1 MKTLRYYIT
10 ASLLLVSTLA
20 MAQISRISGT
30 VSDDIDV
37 LPGVNVVEIDES
49 NRVVNAIVTDMNG
62 NFVLPIKS
70 PKNKLVVSY
79 VGSKTKII
87 TIGDQKTFT
96 IKLEDDKT
104 TLGEVKVVGRRST
117 SGGLNIDKRE
127 ISVSQQTFN
136 LQEIEGMA
144 FTSADEALQGEI
156 AGLDIV
162 ANSGNLGSGTSMR
175 LRGVSTLNGNAEPL
189 IVVDDKIFGRYC
201 QHHRAERCCRHGHL
215 GFAGCQWRNP
225 NHHQARCTRKTPCD
239 NGL

>member
-1 MKTLRYYIT
+1 MSRIKILLTLLFTIT
-10 ASLLLVSTLA
+10 AQVVLA
-20 MAQISRISGT
+20 QGRVISGT
-30 VSDDIDV
+30 VEDAMGPIS
-37 LPGVNVVEIDES
+37 LANVVERDGN
-49 NRVVNAIVTDMNG
+49 NRIVSHTQTDMMG
-62 NFVLPIKS
+62 NFSMEIKS

-87 TIGDQKTFT
+87 PIGDQKTFT

-104 TLGEVKVVGRRST
+104 TLGEVKVVGRRAR

-162 ANSGNLGSGTSMR
+162 TNSGNLGAGTSMR

-189 IVVDDKIFGRYC
+189 IR
-201 QHHRAERCCRHGHL
+201 
-215 GFAGCQWRNP
+215 P
-225 NHHQARCTRKTPCD
+225 
-239 NGL
+239 